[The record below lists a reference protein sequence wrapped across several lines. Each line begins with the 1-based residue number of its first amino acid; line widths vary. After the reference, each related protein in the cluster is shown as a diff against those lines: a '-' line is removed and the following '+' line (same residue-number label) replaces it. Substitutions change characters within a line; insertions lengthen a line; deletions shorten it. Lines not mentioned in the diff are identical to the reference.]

1 MNTKVVLLLLPFF
14 FLSLSVSSQEI
25 VFVAKDKPLN
35 QLLLELREE
44 YNISF
49 SFDDDALS
57 KYNISINGSY
67 DNIEAALDAVLKDL
81 PLAYMK
87 SEEVFVI
94 FPKDTRPKPK
104 PPKRVFTLTGSI
116 LERNSG
122 EVLPFTNVII
132 NGNGMSADEQ
142 GRLLY
147 KSARDSVFQVL
158 ISHLGYYLMDT
169 LLTAGKHHQLAL
181 IPAREQFEEVVI
193 REQLLENFVYTDYEA
208 GVVKLNHNITRFL
221 PGSSDN
227 SVFNLLRLQS
237 GILAAAEQSTELMI
251 WGSYEGQS
259 RILFDDFVLFG
270 LRNFNDNISA
280 VNPFIV
286 KNIKL
291 MKAGFDAEYGNCVG
305 GIAQITGKDGYQN
318 KTKLD
323 VSLNNYTVNALLQLP
338 IGEQSSFILGF
349 RHTYFN
355 LYDNKDVGL
364 FKNLKTPKASELTIE
379 PDYSFRDVNM
389 KYAWR
394 NEQGLYLNASF
405 LGGKDDFRYTVEE
418 EILRRD
424 LTKKTNEEN
433 QQTGAA
439 LRMGKT
445 FSGGYN
451 TDLKFSYSGLET
463 GFKDAWQI
471 AFPSSGNIIR
481 EYLLEVDNYTEEL
494 SLAWQNEWRMN
505 EHHQFSGNVE
515 YTLNKSSWVEDSM
528 QVNIV
533 DQQLRGSHYS
543 LIFQDRMTWG
553 SLNFQ
558 AGLRINYLPYLDKIN
573 LEPRLHLSKQLGEV
587 ISLKAAFGIYRQFVA
602 KSSVVD
608 NYNNYRYM
616 WVVADGETYPVL
628 KAYHWVGGL
637 AFDFNTTNISL
648 EPYYKATEGLTRY
661 INHRFWGYET
671 IYQGKGR
678 SYGVDFYLKQEINK
692 HTAWVSYTL
701 SKTEEHFDFFPDED
715 YRVAPHDQRHELK
728 LAAMIDLDPVYF
740 SANYVY
746 GSGFPIYIS
755 GTNPAEY
762 ERTAY
767 NRFDAAL
774 VYKFSA
780 KWVFGE
786 AGLSVLN
793 VFNTENV
800 LYSNLERVPTDQTAS
815 IEIYSQSVPFTPTL
829 YLKLGF

>member
-1 MNTKVVLLLLPFF
+1 MNRKVVLLLLSFF

-25 VFVAKDKPLN
+25 VVATRDKPLN
-35 QLLLELREE
+35 HLLLELREK
-44 YNISF
+44 YNASF
-49 SFDDDALS
+49 SFDDAALS
-57 KYNISINGSY
+57 KYNISISGSY
-67 DNIEAALDAVLKDL
+67 DNMEAALDAVLKDL

-94 FPKDTRPKPK
+94 YPQRAEPEPKPQK
-104 PPKRVFTLTGSI
+104 KVFTLTGSI
-116 LERNSG
+116 LERKSG

-132 NGNGMSADEQ
+132 NGNGLSTDQQ
-142 GRLLY
+142 GRFAY

-169 LLTAGKHHQLAL
+169 LLTAGKHHRLAL
-181 IPAREQFEEVVI
+181 IPAQQRLEEVVI
-193 REQLLENFVYTDYEA
+193 REQLLENFVYTNYEA

-270 LRNFNDNISA
+270 LRSFNDNISA

-318 KTKLD
+318 KTNLD

-338 IGEQSSFILGF
+338 LGEHSNFLLGF
-349 RHTYFN
+349 RHTYYN
-355 LYDNKDVGL
+355 LYDDKSVSL
-364 FKNLKTPKASELTIE
+364 FNNIKSPNAGEVSIE
-379 PDYSFRDVNM
+379 PDYRFRDVNL
-389 KYAWR
+389 KYSYK
-394 NEQGLYLNASF
+394 NERGFYLTTSF
-405 LGGKDDFRYTVEE
+405 LTGNDDFSYIIEE

-424 LTKKTNEEN
+424 LRKDTEEEN
-433 QQTGAA
+433 RQNGASLKLGQA
-439 LRMGKT
+439 
-445 FSGGYN
+445 FSAGYHS
-451 TDLKFSYSGLET
+451 DFKLSYSGLET
-463 GFKDAWQI
+463 GYKNAWQI
-471 AFPSSGNIIR
+471 AFPFSGNIIR
-481 EYLLEVDNYTEEL
+481 ENLLEVENYTEEFTA
-494 SLAWQNEWRMN
+494 AWQNEWNFN
-505 EHHQFSGNVE
+505 EHHQLTGNLE
-515 YTLNKSSWVEDSM
+515 YTINRSTWVEDSM
-528 QVNIV
+528 DVNLV
-533 DQQLRGSHYS
+533 NQELKGNHYS
-543 LIFQDRMTWG
+543 LILQDRMTWG

-558 AGLRINYLPYLDKIN
+558 AGLRMNYVPQLDDFSW
-573 LEPRLHLSKQLGEV
+573 EPRLHLSKQVGDR

-608 NYNNYRYM
+608 DYNNYRYM

-628 KAYHWVGGL
+628 KAYHWVGGI
-637 AFDFNTTNISL
+637 AFDFRTTNISL
-648 EPYYKATEGLTRY
+648 EPYYRATEGLTRY
-661 INHRFWGYET
+661 INHRLLGYET

-678 SYGVDFYLKQEINK
+678 SYGLDFYLKQEIK
-692 HTAWVSYTL
+692 DHTAWISYTL
-701 SKTEEHFDFFPDED
+701 SKTGEHFDYYPDNE

-728 LAAMIDLDPVYF
+728 LAAMFDLDPVFF

-780 KWVFGE
+780 NWVFGE
-786 AGLSVLN
+786 AGISVLN
-793 VFNTENV
+793 IFNTENV